1 MQSPTEPSAGVPA
14 GGPPAAGPGTETDLV
29 PVAEALAAATSWLRR
44 ALRPAEWN
52 AVALSTLDAVDRTGP
67 HRISFLVTQERIT
80 QPGMTG
86 IVDRLAAAGLVRRQP
101 DPADGRAAPVAITPA
116 GHDYPKSVRRQRAD
130 TVAAHIGSLEPG
142 HQQALAA
149 AAAALQA
156 LAACPVS
163 GTAPGPGLAGPGL
176 AGPAGGTA

>member
-1 MQSPTEPSAGVPA
+1 MQSLTEPAASA
-14 GGPPAAGPGTETDLV
+14 PAAGQEPGADLL
-29 PVAEALAAATSWLRR
+29 PVAEALERATSWLRR
-44 ALRPAEWN
+44 AVRPAGWN

-67 HRISFLVTQERIT
+67 HRISFLVAQERIT

-101 DPADGRAAPVAITPA
+101 DPADGRAALVAITPA
-116 GHDYPKSVRRQRAD
+116 GHDYLMSIRRQRSV
-130 TVAAHIGSLEPG
+130 TVAAHIGSLDPA

-156 LAACPVS
+156 LATCPVS
-163 GTAPGPGLAGPGL
+163 GAAAGT
-176 AGPAGGTA
+176 GGGSLG